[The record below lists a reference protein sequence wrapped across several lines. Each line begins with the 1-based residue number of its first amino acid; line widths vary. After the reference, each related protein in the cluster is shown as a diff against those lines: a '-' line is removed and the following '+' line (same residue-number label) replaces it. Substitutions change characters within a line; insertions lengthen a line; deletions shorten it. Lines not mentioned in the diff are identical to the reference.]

1 MNDTGNPDA
10 GEELI
15 MSKTVDGGSG
25 SPDCSLR
32 LDGRTRQG
40 IENTVMEK
48 VKSDGGFSV
57 FWACANSGRA
67 NAIQR
72 LSDAGRIKRIRRGRF
87 PWCPYRVIE

>member
-1 MNDTGNPDA
+1 MT
-10 GEELI
+10 
-15 MSKTVDGGSG
+15 KTKRQDEHSG

-32 LDGRTRQG
+32 FDGRTQEG
-40 IENTVMEK
+40 IEDTVLIK

-57 FWACANSGRA
+57 FWACANAGRA

-72 LSDAGRIKRIRRGRF
+72 LSDAGRIKRIRRGQF